1 MPEETAEHLKEVT
14 EQLYKRNVDL
24 AVRNKILSLLRE
36 LYQISILTLEP
47 KDLATKVAEKVQ
59 VALDF
64 ELFGVFLYNENEMS
78 LTPLGF
84 SVSSKFNDSQ
94 KIQGC
99 SLERLTIP
107 NTSVIPT
114 LAEVIKNKKVREISH
129 IKDVWG
135 TLMPTCDFT
144 DLANEANIKSTLVLP
159 LVVRDQ
165 AIGLLMLCLNREYTE
180 LSQFERES
188 IFNFVNIIAVA
199 LDKAILY
206 KEIQIAN
213 ARLKELDKQKSEFVS
228 IASHQLRSPL
238 TAIKGYSSMIL
249 EGSFGE
255 INDKARGAIDR
266 IFQSSQR
273 LVLIIEDFLN
283 LSRIEQGRMQ
293 YEWATIELRK
303 LVEGVIAE
311 MEGPLKDAQLSIDF
325 SHDNQEYN
333 ITADEGKVRQVVT
346 NIIDNAIKYTKHGGI
361 TLKIKKDSDTRKIL
375 LEITDTGIG
384 IPPDVTPKLFQKFS
398 RAEDAGKANIM
409 GTGLGLYVA
418 KQIMLAHRGNIW
430 VDSEGAGKGSTF
442 YLEFMAE

>member
-1 MPEETAEHLKEVT
+1 MASDWYNFGMPEETAEHLKEVT

-144 DLANEANIKSTLVLP
+144 ALANEANIKSTLVLP

-398 RAEDAGKANIM
+398 PAEDAGNTNI
-409 GTGLGLYVA
+409 TTTPL
-418 KQIMLAHRGNIW
+418 HPH
-430 VDSEGAGKGSTF
+430 TP
-442 YLEFMAE
+442 

>member
-144 DLANEANIKSTLVLP
+144 ALANEANIKSTLVLP

>member
-1 MPEETAEHLKEVT
+1 MASDWYNFGMPEETAEHLKEVT

-144 DLANEANIKSTLVLP
+144 ALANEANIKSTLVLP

-398 RAEDAGKANIM
+398 AIRC
-409 GTGLGLYVA
+409 
-418 KQIMLAHRGNIW
+418 
-430 VDSEGAGKGSTF
+430 
-442 YLEFMAE
+442 